1 MWRSI
6 SPSSA
11 EIVLALLGRGQH
23 GGERQ
28 AQRDPSRTSSDDRG
42 PAPRGR
48 LFAPSDR
55 RWHPF
60 IDRHLDLSE
69 TSGDVAAS
77 CHVAPRS
84 YPWVQAHRPTPLA
97 AEL

>member
-11 EIVLALLGRGQH
+11 EIVLALLGRGQP

-28 AQRDPSRTSSDDRG
+28 AQRDPFAHSSEDRG
-42 PAPRGR
+42 PAPGGR

-55 RWHPF
+55 RWQPF
-60 IDRHLDLSE
+60 IIVTL
-69 TSGDVAAS
+69 T
-77 CHVAPRS
+77 
-84 YPWVQAHRPTPLA
+84 
-97 AEL
+97 